1 MVNPIKAKD
10 MNVVGHVKGKGIR
23 EKHLK
28 NNAKHENEWAQKK
41 AHQIGHLDLWLQTK
55 GQHTN
60 L

>member
-1 MVNPIKAKD
+1 